1 MILVERLSRKR
12 WVVGTLDSVRLKT
25 ELISCLSILFVESN
39 TFVLAICLLNSHFAM
54 MEKVTHNKSISA
66 LSALA
71 LNKEQTSY

>member
-25 ELISCLSILFVESN
+25 ESISCLSILFVESN
-39 TFVLAICLLNSHFAM
+39 TFVLAVFLLNSRFAM
-54 MEKVTHNKSISA
+54 MEEVTHKSISA
-66 LSALA
+66 LSALT